1 MAVVIAKNENSS
13 KILTVSSPFAIIKKN
28 DEVRYSIT
36 NITVQNNDTV
46 YLCDR
51 TINTVTFEQQQTE
64 LNVNFPALIQGKAR
78 DFFLSITCNK
88 GISCPKLKFTG
99 VTLANSTGKMPEIAD
114 GDANKANT
122 TILYFTEIAANVFLV
137 KSEFVETI
145 NQD

>member
-13 KILTVSSPFAIIKKN
+13 EILTVSSPFAIIKK
-28 DEVRYSIT
+28 DEIRYSIT
-36 NITVQNNDTV
+36 NINVQNNDTV
-46 YLCDR
+46 YLRDR
-51 TINTVTFEQQQTE
+51 TINTVTIAQQQTE
-64 LNVNFPALIQGKAR
+64 LNVKFPALIRGKAR
-78 DFFLSITCNK
+78 DFFLSITCNN

-145 NQD
+145 KTD